1 MFVRVLRVDTGLHF
15 TVVDIL
21 CTATGNNDNKDAE
34 QELDLILDLGVIQA
48 VHLNSE
54 QAWYIIAENLIASE
68 LAESEKQLLAKDIA
82 NWLPPLSREG
92 LLKAKAEDL
101 RQLSELY
108 SENSTQAPVIP
119 VELAGTDPLT
129 IIADWLDAN

>member
-21 CTATGNNDNKDAE
+21 SAETGNNDNKDAE
-34 QELDLILDLGVIQA
+34 LELDLILDLGVIQ
-48 VHLNSE
+48 VGHLNSV

-68 LAESEKQLLAKDIA
+68 LAEPEKQLLAKDIA

-101 RQLSELY
+101 LQLSALY
-108 SENSTQAPVIP
+108 SDNSTQAPVIP
-119 VELAGTDPLT
+119 VELAETDPLT